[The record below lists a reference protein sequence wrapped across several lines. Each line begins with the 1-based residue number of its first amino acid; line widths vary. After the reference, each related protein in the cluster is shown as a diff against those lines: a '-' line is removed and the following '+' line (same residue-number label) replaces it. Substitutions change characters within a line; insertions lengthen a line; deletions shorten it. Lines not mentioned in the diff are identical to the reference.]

1 MCTICKQDYLK
12 PYYLVVHSVDQ
23 VTHISTTNGRIQ
35 SNPATKKKMIK
46 ELEIEEEKIIKT
58 YLVHPSYI
66 RERFSIDV
74 DSLIK

>member
-1 MCTICKQDYLK
+1 MCTICEQDYLK

-23 VTHISTTNGRIQ
+23 VTNISTTNGRIQ
-35 SNPATKKKMIK
+35 SNPAKEKMIK